1 MVLFISVKF
10 WNFIMS
16 GIKIISFNNKAVDF
30 SPFGLSSFFFIIM
43 TFNYYI
49 KINREKTIICLSSDK
64 VEEWTRLPW
73 FYFSVTLFNRSLL
86 Y

>member
-1 MVLFISVKF
+1 LVLFISVKF

-30 SPFGLSSFFFIIM
+30 SSFRLSIFFFIIM
-43 TFNYYI
+43 TFNYCI

-64 VEEWTRLPW
+64 VKEWTRLPG
-73 FYFSVTLFNRSLL
+73 FILVLL
-86 Y
+86 G